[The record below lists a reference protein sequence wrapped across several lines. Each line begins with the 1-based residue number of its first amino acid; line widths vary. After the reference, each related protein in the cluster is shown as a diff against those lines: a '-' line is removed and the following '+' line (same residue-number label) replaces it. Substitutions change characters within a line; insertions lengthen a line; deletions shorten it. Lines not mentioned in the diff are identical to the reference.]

1 MKTVM
6 QLLTIGIFATC
17 LSCNSQQ
24 SKDTTSRADSTNE
37 AMIDSSHAAG
47 TPPPVAEKDAK
58 FAVDAA
64 NGGMAEVQ
72 LGEMAQNQGADPKVK
87 EFGKMMVTDHSKAN
101 DELKMIAAGKNI
113 TLPAAPGDDMQKV
126 ANDLS
131 SKSGADF
138 DKAYVKQMVDDHEK
152 TVKLFEDAQKEVQD
166 SDLRAFAVKTLPVLR
181 THLEH
186 IRALKKAK

>member
-1 MKTVM
+1 MKIGMKLMTV
-6 QLLTIGIFATC
+6 GIAAFMW
-17 LSCNSQQ
+17 SCNGQE
-24 SKDTTSRADSTNE
+24 SKDTTSKADSTNE
-37 AMIDSSHAAG
+37 AMIDSSHTAG
-47 TPPPVAEKDAK
+47 TPPAIAEKDAK

-72 LGEMAQNQGADPKVK
+72 LGEMAQSKGTDPGVK
-87 EFGKMMVTDHSKAN
+87 EFGKMMVDDHSKAN

-126 ANDLS
+126 AKDLS

-138 DKAYVKQMVDDHEK
+138 DKAYIKQMVDDHEK
-152 TVKLFEDAQKEVQD
+152 TIKLFEDAEKDVQD
-166 SDLRAFAVKTLPVLR
+166 SDLKAFVIKTLPVLR

-186 IRALKKAK
+186 VKALKKAK